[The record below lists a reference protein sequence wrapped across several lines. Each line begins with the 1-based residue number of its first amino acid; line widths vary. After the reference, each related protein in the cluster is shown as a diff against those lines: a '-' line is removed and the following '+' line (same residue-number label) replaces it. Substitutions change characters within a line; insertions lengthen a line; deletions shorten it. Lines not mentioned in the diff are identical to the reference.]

1 LNNKTIELC
10 QYNGTR
16 RIEILKKSQKLQY
29 TTVGKNENN
38 RKELKPTTTK
48 ETIPK
53 RILQYK
59 QLGKNDK
66 IITTEAHNAL

>member
-1 LNNKTIELC
+1 M
-10 QYNGTR
+10 
-16 RIEILKKSQKLQY
+16 QY
-29 TTVGKNENN
+29 TRAGKNGNK

-66 IITTEAHNAL
+66 IITTEAHSAV